1 MSLVIPDQR
10 RNLSVISVV
19 VVSWPTESDIAYV
32 CHSWRLGR
40 GGSIT
45 FTLKLSK

>member
-1 MSLVIPDQR
+1 MWLVIPDQR

-32 CHSWRLGR
+32 CHSWRAGP
-40 GGSIT
+40 IT
-45 FTLKLSK
+45 FTLKLSKVA